1 MYNSI
6 LITIKI
12 YAKLHYIVREYV
24 IGNLQVEKQ
33 DGGTPSPDSGLYLMS
48 QEFLF
53 SGQLKALR
61 ACGFRLIN
69 SNPPETEIS
78 LIFFVAG
85 YRLVGNSYKRYTDPF
100 MFFLTINASDSFGC
114 GELNIPNGGLQAF
127 KGDKAGVFVQQAYYC
142 NQFAI
147 NSPIYT
153 CPAHVNMV
161 DTVKNCSQALYFNN
175 TRDDENMPERINIVD
190 GNPVNVFI
198 NMNITIGE
206 PVNIMISDKK
216 FN

>member
-1 MYNSI
+1 
-6 LITIKI
+6 
-12 YAKLHYIVREYV
+12 
-24 IGNLQVEKQ
+24 
-33 DGGTPSPDSGLYLMS
+33 MS

-114 GELNIPNGGLQAF
+114 DELNLPNGGLQAF

-190 GNPVNVFI
+190 GNPVNIFI

-206 PVNIMISDKK
+206 SVTIMISDKK

>member
-1 MYNSI
+1 M
-6 LITIKI
+6 KF

-24 IGNLQVEKQ
+24 IGNLQVETQ
-33 DGGTPSPDSGLYLMS
+33 DGGTPSPDTGLYLMS

-114 GELNIPNGGLQAF
+114 DELNIPNGGLQVS

-161 DTVKNCSQALYFNN
+161 DTVENCSQALYFNN
-175 TRDDENMPERINIVD
+175 TRDDENMPERINVVD
-190 GNPVNVFI
+190 GNPVNIFI